1 MVNRNFGTLFVN
13 VALLYHSET
22 ACSCW
27 TTFILSHTEGQV
39 NDTLTGDPLLT
50 VPIVTPQ
57 DNGSSTNNAPS
68 LCYEVHGK
76 ANEYFN
82 LISDECTT
90 VNAYYET
97 AQTNSTNIDINVVT
111 RIGVRTVGD
120 CGTCTNI
127 EVDLDS
133 CTASI
138 DEVQIL
144 SMTSVVTDGIRLRW
158 NANGSRVR
166 IAVPNCADTML
177 VMWVFCTSGRVE
189 DPVTWEYF
197 SINFIRF
204 VVMRGLNLNE
214 FAHGLIGNTI
224 MHRNRIAPS
233 AVKHVIDTCA
243 RSAIRVIWAGEA
255 ESSCLIQH
263 EAQPSAVEG
272 NYHGNYHG
280 N

>member
-1 MVNRNFGTLFVN
+1 M
-13 VALLYHSET
+13 
-22 ACSCW
+22 
-27 TTFILSHTEGQV
+27 

-50 VPIVTPQ
+50 VPIATPQ

-68 LCYEVHGK
+68 LRYEVHGK

-97 AQTNSTNIDINVVT
+97 AQTNSSNIDINVVT
-111 RIGVRTVGD
+111 RIGVRAVGD
-120 CGTCTNI
+120 GGTCTNI

-138 DEVQIL
+138 DEVQIV
-144 SMTSVVTDGIRLRW
+144 SMTSVVTNGTRLRW

-177 VMWVFCTSGRVE
+177 VMWAFCTSGQVE

-204 VVMRGLNLNE
+204 VVMSGLNLNE

-233 AVKHVIDTCA
+233 VTVKHVIDNVCEECNT
-243 RSAIRVIWAGEA
+243 VIWARGA
-255 ESSCLIQH
+255 ESR
-263 EAQPSAVEG
+263 
-272 NYHGNYHG
+272 
-280 N
+280 